1 MEKYSKEVHEF
12 LVNIILPEMG
22 IKEYTS
28 DNIDE
33 IVEYLSSKYED
44 TLSLAETAGDV
55 LNEKQKELLQL
66 ATKAI
71 TEITTRS
78 DWEWVDIF
86 FVTNV
91 LPLSVFACY
100 L

>member
-22 IKEYTS
+22 IEEYTS

-33 IVEYLSSKYED
+33 IVGYLSIKYED
-44 TLSLAETAGDV
+44 PLCLAEEAGDI
-55 LNEKQKELLQL
+55 LNDSDKELLRL

-78 DWEWVDIF
+78 DWEK
-86 FVTNV
+86 
-91 LPLSVFACY
+91 
-100 L
+100 